1 MQALA
6 LPHRL
11 PQIPS
16 ANACASHSPGPSDL
30 HSEHA
35 VTSMAD
41 SEGFGI
47 ERNLQAAGM
56 IKVMHASV
64 MSEELACAAVIW
76 KVDS

>member
-1 MQALA
+1 MRAAA

-11 PQIPS
+11 PQIPPQTPVRRIV
-16 ANACASHSPGPSDL
+16 PGRP
-30 HSEHA
+30 
-35 VTSMAD
+35 TSLQSMQPGMAD
-41 SEGFGI
+41 SEGVGI

>member
-1 MQALA
+1 MQ
-6 LPHRL
+6 
-11 PQIPS
+11 
-16 ANACASHSPGPSDL
+16 PG
-30 HSEHA
+30 
-35 VTSMAD
+35 MAD
-41 SEGFGI
+41 SEGVGI